1 MSKFQNKALY
11 AFVKTATADGNW
23 FNYKSGPNK
32 GQPMSNADVRAHM
45 QKIDPQ
51 FANSGWEFDNY
62 MRMSSPHG
70 VGTTA
75 GAQAGVPSGAPQA
88 PQRGIA
94 SQAPAATRPPAG
106 GTWASKG
113 GSPSTGQ
120 PSPEQIWASEGG
132 SPNAGPIGMS
142 ETPDNYDYSHSGP
155 NSQLSGNIKPIVG
168 NPSTTASSP
177 KPSNDPFANPKP
189 PANEPRMIQSPD
201 GSWSVRPAD
210 GQMFGGLPG
219 NPVVGK
225 QSPTGIGPLPGA
237 QAGVPS
243 HGPEGPALPPNAQ
256 HAWNNRP
263 GQAGQWN

>member
-1 MSKFQNKALY
+1 MSKFKNKALY
-11 AFVKTATADGNW
+11 AFVKIATADGNW

-45 QKIDPQ
+45 QKLDPQ
-51 FANSGWEFDNY
+51 FANSGWQFDNY
-62 MRMSSPHG
+62 MKMSSPHG

-75 GAQAGVPSGAPQA
+75 GAHAGVPSGAPQA
-88 PQRGIA
+88 PQVTQAPRRGSA
-94 SQAPAATRPPAG
+94 SQAPTATRPPAG
-106 GTWASKG
+106 GTWSSQG
-113 GSPSTGQ
+113 RSPSTGQ
-120 PSPEQIWASEGG
+120 SNPGQIWASKGG
-132 SPNAGPIGMS
+132 SPNAGPIGIHGGKL
-142 ETPDNYDYSHSGP
+142 P
-155 NSQLSGNIKPIVG
+155 SQ
-168 NPSTTASSP
+168 
-177 KPSNDPFANPKP
+177 DPFANPKP

-263 GQAGQWN
+263 GQSGQWN